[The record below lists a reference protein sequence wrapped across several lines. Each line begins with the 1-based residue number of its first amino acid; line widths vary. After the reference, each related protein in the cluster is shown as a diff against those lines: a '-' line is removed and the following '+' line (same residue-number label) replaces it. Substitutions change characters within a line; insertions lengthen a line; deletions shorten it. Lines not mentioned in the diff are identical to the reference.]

1 MTDRQIPGSSFV
13 TEVGNQ
19 HQIPGGSYINETTSG
34 GAAAALAAT
43 PASVSTATAALTTAI
58 QCAAAAVSVSTATA
72 SLVDNIIYAN
82 AASVSA
88 ATAALTTAIRLAATP
103 ASVSAATAALTTT
116 AAVGFDTPVLK
127 NNTGTVLSS
136 ETGVV
141 VNVYNST
148 TGALVLRKTGLTS
161 NGSGVVAVRDIT
173 AALVAA
179 TTYSY
184 EVVLTSNG
192 RRLPTATAS

>member
-13 TEVGNQ
+13 TDVGNQ
-19 HQIPGGSYINETTSG
+19 HQIPGGAYINETTSG
-34 GAAAALAAT
+34 GSGAVLEAT
-43 PASVSTATAALTTAI
+43 AASVSTCTADLTTSI
-58 QCAAAAVSVSTATA
+58 QLNAAATSVSTCTATLAGNEIYAAAVSVSTC
-72 SLVDNIIYAN
+72 
-82 AASVSA
+82 
-88 ATAALTTAIRLAATP
+88 TAALTAAIQLAAS
-103 ASVSAATAALTTT
+103 AVSVSTCTAALSTTP
-116 AAVGFDTPVLK
+116 AVGFDTPVLK
-127 NNTGTVLSS
+127 NNTGTVLAS

-141 VNVYNST
+141 VNVYNSS

-161 NGSGVVAVRDIT
+161 DGSGIVQVRDLT

-192 RRLPTATAS
+192 RRLPTAVAA

>member
-1 MTDRQIPGSSFV
+1 MADRQIPGSSYV

-19 HQIPGGSYINETTSG
+19 HQIPGGAYINET
-34 GAAAALAAT
+34 AAASGAVLEAAA
-43 PASVSTATAALTTAI
+43 ASVSTCTAALTTVI
-58 QCAAAAVSVSTATA
+58 QLEAAAVSVSTCTA
-72 SLVDNIIYAN
+72 AFAGNEIYA
-82 AASVSA
+82 AAESISTC
-88 ATAALTTAIRLAATP
+88 TADLTTAIQLAAT
-103 ASVSAATAALTTT
+103 AVSVSTCTAALTTT
-116 AAVGFDTPVLK
+116 PAVGFDTPVLK
-127 NNTGTVLSS
+127 NNTGTVLAS

-161 NGSGVVAVRDIT
+161 NGSGVVEVRDLT

-184 EVVLTSNG
+184 EVVLTANG
-192 RRLPTATAS
+192 RRLPTAVAA